1 MNTET
6 AVVIGQFVA
15 AFVAV
20 VIFANAVGLIWLA
33 VREAKE
39 ARRERPDDDE
49 IPNPFI
55 DL

>member
-20 VIFANAVGLIWLA
+20 MIFANVVGLVWLA
-33 VREAKE
+33 VREAME
-39 ARRERPDDDE
+39 ARRERPDDE
-49 IPNPFI
+49 IANPFF
-55 DL
+55 DP